1 MFRREFVRDFFYS
14 MIFFLLHPFR
24 ALRAQNKY
32 KHFLKIALSDG
43 KQTALTVLSIEK
55 NYYLSLDE
63 FADLQ
68 NYGIFTNTQRHKSVI
83 KIGEIKLKFTADNPF
98 VVINDQI
105 IQILNTPVWNEGS
118 VWVPAQEFCQ
128 IVNDFTSV
136 HLEYLPNI
144 PMIRFGT
151 NRINVLSV
159 SIEQKSNGTLIAVNT
174 TQPFPASKINTR
186 LVNGWLY
193 LELIGGKGNVKAL
206 SKRVKDPIV
215 SEIRAAQFEQL
226 ISIGF
231 HLKKIPLDYEAVY
244 DPNLSRVFL
253 TVRFKGV
260 QAQESHESND
270 KQQANS
276 IDEELKNQ
284 KSAWMIDTIVIDP
297 GHGGKDPG
305 ALGYYHLK
313 EKDIVLKIALKLGQY
328 LKKRLP
334 DVHILFTRKTD
345 IFIPLYQRTQFAN
358 RHNGKL
364 FVSIHCNSN
373 PRHSV
378 NGFETYFLSADK
390 NAKASRTVLLENKS
404 IEFETSED
412 KKRYQG
418 INFVL
423 ATMAQNAFIKYSQYL
438 ATIVQHSLRNRL
450 RSVGMKDRG
459 VKQGPFYVMVN
470 ATMPN
475 VLVETGFISNKHEAR
490 LLRSKSTQAKIALG
504 ICEGIIKFKKDFE
517 SAL

>member
-1 MFRREFVRDFFYS
+1 MFRREFVKDFFYS
-14 MIFFLLHPFR
+14 LMLFLFR
-24 ALRAQNKY
+24 PLKTLKAQTKY
-32 KHFLKIALSDG
+32 KHFLKIVLADG
-43 KQTALTVLSIEK
+43 KKTDLTALMAGK
-55 NYYLSLDE
+55 AYYLNLDD
-63 FADLQ
+63 FANLG
-68 NYGIFTNTQRHKSVI
+68 NYGIFTNNTRKKSVL

-98 VVINDQI
+98 VVVNDQI
-105 IQILNTPVWNEGS
+105 IQILNLPVWNEGS
-118 VWVPAQEFCQ
+118 VWVPVREFCQ
-128 IVNDFTSV
+128 VVNDFTEL
-136 HLEYLPNI
+136 HLEYLPNV
-144 PMIRFGT
+144 PQIRFGAKST
-151 NRINVLSV
+151 NVLSV
-159 SIEQKSNGTLIAVNT
+159 SIEQKANGTLIALNT
-174 TQPFPASKINTR
+174 TKPFPAGKINTR

-193 LELIGGKGNVKAL
+193 LELIGGKGNIKTFTKKL
-206 SKRVKDPIV
+206 QDPV
-215 SEIRAAQFEQL
+215 VAEMRAVQFDRL
-226 ISIGF
+226 LSIGF
-231 HLKKIPLDYEAVY
+231 RLKKIPHDYEAIY
-244 DPNLSRVFL
+244 NPDLSQVLL
-253 TVRFKGV
+253 TLRFKEI
-260 QAQESHESND
+260 AQND
-270 KQQANS
+270 TQEEQPAENVN
-276 IDEELKNQ
+276 DELENQ

-313 EKDIVLKIALKLGQY
+313 EKDIVLKIALKLGEY

-334 DVHILFTRKTD
+334 DVKILFTRKTD
-345 IFIPLYQRTQFAN
+345 VFIPLWQRTQFAN
-358 RHNGKL
+358 QNNGKL

-390 NAKASRTVLLENKS
+390 NAKASKTVLLENKS

-438 ATIVQHSLRNRL
+438 ATIVQRSLRNRL
-450 RSVGMKDRG
+450 RSEGMKDRG

-490 LLRSKSTQAKIALG
+490 LLRSKSTQAKVALG
-504 ICEGIIKFKKDFE
+504 ICDGIIKFKKDFE